1 MLTISGVFAGY
12 GGGDVL
18 QGLDLEVPTGAITC
32 IVGPNGAGK
41 STVLRVVSGLLK
53 PRLGTV
59 HLDGVRLDQLGTA
72 GVLGKGVAQ
81 VPQSQALFP
90 QMTIRENVLLGGYT
104 LRRDKALLGKRY
116 DRVAELIPIVAER
129 SHDKAGNLSAAW
141 PELTRIAPR
150 PSHDKAGNLSGGQRR
165 MVEIARCL
173 MVEPSVLLLDE
184 PSLGLDPKSLTGV
197 SDLIRDANAAGTTV
211 LLVEQNV
218 RLGLSMATHGVVM
231 EGGRV
236 RLEAPADELMTNP
249 EVAELYLGGHATKDR
264 VERVAGSPLP
274 ADAGTGR

>member
-53 PRLGTV
+53 PRLGTID
-59 HLDGVRLDQLGTA
+59 LDGVPLHELGCA
-72 GVLGKGVAQ
+72 GVLANGVAQ

-90 QMTIRENVLLGGYT
+90 QMSIRENVLLGGYT
-104 LRRDKALLGKRY
+104 LRRDKQLLMTRY
-116 DRVAELIPIVAER
+116 DRVSELIPIIAER
-129 SHDKAGNLSAAW
+129 AN
-141 PELTRIAPR
+141 
-150 PSHDKAGNLSGGQRR
+150 DKAGNLSGGQRR

-184 PSLGLDPKSLTGV
+184 PSLGLDPRSLTGV
-197 SDLIRDANAAGTTV
+197 SELIRDANASGTTV

-218 RLGLSMATHGVVM
+218 RLGLSMATHGVVL

-236 RLEAPADELMTNP
+236 RLEAPAGELMANP
-249 EVAELYLGGHATKDR
+249 EVAELYLGGHASESRTAR
-264 VERVAGSPLP
+264 VTGAPLP
-274 ADAGTGR
+274 ADTGAGR

>member
-53 PRLGTV
+53 PRLGTID
-59 HLDGVRLDQLGTA
+59 LDGPRLEQLGTA

-104 LRRDKALLGKRY
+104 LRRDKQLLTKRY

-129 SHDKAGNLSAAW
+129 
-141 PELTRIAPR
+141 
-150 PSHDKAGNLSGGQRR
+150 SHDKAGNLSGGQRR

-184 PSLGLDPKSLTGV
+184 PSLGLDPMSLTGV
-197 SDLIRDANAAGTTV
+197 SELVRNANAAGTTV

-218 RLGLSMATHGVVM
+218 RLGLSMATHGVVL

-236 RLEAPADELMTNP
+236 RLEAPAAELMANP
-249 EVAELYLGGHATKDR
+249 EVAELYLGGAPTGSAA
-264 VERVAGSPLP
+264 VQAAAQPTEPVAG
-274 ADAGTGR
+274 R

>member
-1 MLTISGVFAGY
+1 MLTLSGVFAGY

-18 QGLDLEVPTGAITC
+18 QGVDLEVPTGAITC

-59 HLDGVRLDQLGTA
+59 DLDGARLEQLGCA
-72 GVLGKGVAQ
+72 GVLGQGVAQ

-90 QMTIRENVLLGGYT
+90 HMSIRENVLLGGFT
-104 LRRDKALLGKRY
+104 LRRDKKLLNQRY
-116 DRVAELIPIVAER
+116 DRVAELIPIVRER
-129 SHDKAGNLSAAW
+129 AHD
-141 PELTRIAPR
+141 R
-150 PSHDKAGNLSGGQRR
+150 AGNLSGGQRR

-173 MVEPSVLLLDE
+173 MVEPRVLLMDE
-184 PSLGLDPKSLTGV
+184 PSLGLDPKSLTAV
-197 SDLIRDANAAGTTV
+197 SDLVRQTNAAGTTV

-236 RLEAPADELMTNP
+236 RLSSPAAELVTNP
-249 EVAELYLGGHATKDR
+249 EVAELYLGGA
-264 VERVAGSPLP
+264 AGGSRPAEQAAP
-274 ADAGTGR
+274 ADAGTAR

>member
-18 QGLDLEVPTGAITC
+18 QGLDLEVPSGAITC

-53 PRLGTV
+53 PRLGTID
-59 HLDGVRLDQLGTA
+59 LDGTRLDQLGCA
-72 GVLGKGVAQ
+72 GVLAKGIAQ

-104 LRRDKALLGKRY
+104 LRRDKALLTKRF
-116 DRVAELIPIVAER
+116 DRVSELIPIVCER
-129 SHDKAGNLSAAW
+129 
-141 PELTRIAPR
+141 
-150 PSHDKAGNLSGGQRR
+150 SHDKAGNLSGGQRR

-173 MVEPSVLLLDE
+173 LVDE

-197 SDLIRDANAAGTTV
+197 SQLVRDANADGTTV

-218 RLGLSMATHGVVM
+218 RLGLSMATHGVVL

-236 RLEAPADELMTNP
+236 RLEAPAGELVANP
-249 EVAELYLGGHATKDR
+249 EGAELA
-264 VERVAGSPLP
+264 
-274 ADAGTGR
+274 